1 MKFQKT
7 INLLKTTSD
16 NKDLPRFLTKTK
28 VYDRTEKNYSN
39 NKENWIN
46 TPFRLNIKHNFIV

>member
-7 INLLKTTSD
+7 RNSLKTTSD
-16 NKDLPRFLTKTK
+16 NKDLPRFVIKTK
-28 VYDRTEKNYSN
+28 VYDQSEKNYSN

-46 TPFRLNIKHNFIV
+46 TPFVLSIKHNSMV

>member
-7 INLLKTTSD
+7 RNSLKTTSD
-16 NKDLPRFLTKTK
+16 NKDLPRFVIKTK
-28 VYDRTEKNYSN
+28 VYDQSEKNYSN

-46 TPFRLNIKHNFIV
+46 TPFVLSIKHNSIV